1 MQFPSSR
8 PAGLRVLAATLAL
21 LAGCAATGPETC
33 DCADEPG
40 ADRVGVERDD
50 FEEIVSRDGRMAIRW
65 RPAEG
70 FVPVNEEF
78 ELEVEVRRTGVDG
91 TGERPVTG
99 ALVHLSGTMPAH
111 GHGMVREPRSE
122 ELGDGRYR
130 IPGALLHMPGHWE
143 MVLTVVAAD
152 IAYSADFVLDL

>member
-1 MQFPSSR
+1 MLRLSPGHAAFG
-8 PAGLRVLAATLAL
+8 PALLALAL
-21 LAGCAATGPETC
+21 LPACNSTGAESC
-33 DCADEPG
+33 DCTEETGAARPG
-40 ADRVGVERDD
+40 IERAD
-50 FEEIVSRDGRMAIRW
+50 FEEIVSRDGRMALRW
-65 RPAEG
+65 RPADG

-78 ELEVEVRRTGVDG
+78 VLEVEVRRTGTDG

-99 ALVHLSGTMPAH
+99 ALVHLSGTMPDH

-122 ELGDGRYR
+122 EVGDGRYR

-143 MVLTVVAAD
+143 MVLTVVASD